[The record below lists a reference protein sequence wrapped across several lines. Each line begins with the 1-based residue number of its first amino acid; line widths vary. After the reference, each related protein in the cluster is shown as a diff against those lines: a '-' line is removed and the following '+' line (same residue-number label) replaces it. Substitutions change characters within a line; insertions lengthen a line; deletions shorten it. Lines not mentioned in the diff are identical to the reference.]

1 MRRAIYQLLP
11 RGVSSC
17 GVGQVQLKA
26 KSSSAKSNWSSKIAT
41 RCKRRLISAERQVQ
55 LEVKNS
61 RERDGGYPSSRS
73 TCATCAS
80 SDLVTW
86 RSTVARSRSSRW
98 VTASLQPCIL
108 RRSRRGVSARG
119 AQAIPAITLARTPG
133 APGAGELVHGN
144 DHPIAGVACRLNDT
158 VAVVAL

>member
-1 MRRAIYQLLP
+1 MRRAIYQLYL
-11 RGVSSC
+11 RGASSC
-17 GVGQVQLKA
+17 GKGKVQLEA
-26 KSSSAKSNWSSKIAT
+26 KSSSAKSNWSSKVAT

-61 RERDGGYPSSRS
+61 RELDGGYPSSRP

-86 RSTVARSRSSRW
+86 RSTVVRSRSSRW

-158 VAVVAL
+158 VAVAAL

>member
-1 MRRAIYQLLP
+1 MRRAIYQLYL
-11 RGVSSC
+11 RGASSC
-17 GVGQVQLKA
+17 GKGKVQLEA

-61 RERDGGYPSSRS
+61 RERDGGYPSSRP

-86 RSTVARSRSSRW
+86 KSTVARSRSSRW

-158 VAVVAL
+158 VAVAAL

>member
-1 MRRAIYQLLP
+1 M
-11 RGVSSC
+11 
-17 GVGQVQLKA
+17 
-26 KSSSAKSNWSSKIAT
+26 
-41 RCKRRLISAERQVQ
+41 
-55 LEVKNS
+55 
-61 RERDGGYPSSRS
+61 
-73 TCATCAS
+73 
-80 SDLVTW
+80 
-86 RSTVARSRSSRW
+86 RSRSSRW

-158 VAVVAL
+158 VAVAAL

>member
-1 MRRAIYQLLP
+1 MRRAIYQLYL
-11 RGVSSC
+11 RGASSC
-17 GVGQVQLKA
+17 GKGKVQLEA
-26 KSSSAKSNWSSKIAT
+26 KSSSAKSNWSSKVAT
-41 RCKRRLISAERQVQ
+41 RCKRRLISAEHQVQ

-61 RERDGGYPSSRS
+61 RERDGGYPSSRP

-158 VAVVAL
+158 VAVAAL

>member
-1 MRRAIYQLLP
+1 MRRAIYQLYL
-11 RGVSSC
+11 RGASSC
-17 GVGQVQLKA
+17 GKGKVQLEA
-26 KSSSAKSNWSSKIAT
+26 KSSSAKSNWSSKVAT

-61 RERDGGYPSSRS
+61 RERDGGYPSSRP

-86 RSTVARSRSSRW
+86 RSTVVRSRSSRW

-158 VAVVAL
+158 VAVAAL